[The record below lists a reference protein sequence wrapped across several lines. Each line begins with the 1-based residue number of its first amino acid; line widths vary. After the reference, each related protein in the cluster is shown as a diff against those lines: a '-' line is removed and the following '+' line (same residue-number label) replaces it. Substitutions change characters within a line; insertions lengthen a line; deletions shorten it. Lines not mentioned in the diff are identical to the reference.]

1 MENGLIL
8 AGVDGSQNSLLAAGV
23 AARMAS
29 LIGARLGLIHV
40 LDEPVLGYWGGLHDR
55 MAEDVREE
63 AEKTL
68 ADVAQRVQRVCG
80 MTPEIFIETGLPED
94 AIARVAGRE
103 PGVMMVIVGHHGLDG
118 EHHARLLNPRT
129 GHIAAHL
136 AGQLSVPVMCVP
148 PDIASSHICEAI
160 DQLRSAT

>member
-29 LIGARLGLIHV
+29 LIGARLGLVHV

-55 MAEDVREE
+55 MAEEVREE

-68 ADVAQRVQRVCG
+68 AEVAQRVQNACG
-80 MTPEIFIETGLPED
+80 MMPEIYIEMGLAED
-94 AIARVAGRE
+94 TIPKVVGRE
-103 PGVMMVIVGHHGLDG
+103 PGVIMVIVGRHGLEG
-118 EHHARLLNPRT
+118 ERHARLLNPPT

-136 AGQLSVPVMCVP
+136 ATHLSVPVMCVP
-148 PDIASSHICEAI
+148 PNIASSQICEAI

>member
-29 LIGARLGLIHV
+29 LTNAHLGLVHV
-40 LDEPVLGYWGGLHDR
+40 LDEPVLGYWGALHQR
-55 MAEDVREE
+55 MTEEVREE
-63 AEKTL
+63 AERTL
-68 ADVAQRVQRVCG
+68 SEVAQRVQRLCG
-80 MTPEIFIETGLPED
+80 VSPEIFIENGLPED
-94 AIARVAGRE
+94 AIARVAARE
-103 PGVMMVIVGHHGLDG
+103 PGVMMVIVGRHGLDG

-129 GHIAAHL
+129 GHVAAHL
-136 AGQLSVPVMCVP
+136 ANHLSVPVMCVP
-148 PDIASSHICEAI
+148 PDIAASQICQAI